1 MQLEAEDV
9 PGFCSPS
16 TGQRVLGGPDPPQ
29 SRLSAG
35 SALTQLSVVLHPL
48 LLTAVISYS
57 ATHELFVQ
65 VTQVDHAANVQTEG
79 NSRVLVAPTA
89 WRHLNTRSLMT
100 LHGSLVTILDLE
112 AVRHS

>member
-9 PGFCSPS
+9 PGFCSPAP
-16 TGQRVLGGPDPPQ
+16 VNEFLEGPIHP
-29 SRLSAG
+29 SGRLSAC

-57 ATHELFVQ
+57 ATHELFIQ